1 MTLRR
6 KLLTAFGA
14 LALLGLLVVGV
25 TVFAVAQWASTEETL
40 RGHYVRSLRAQE
52 VRAVTFRAFK
62 EIPDALATVDPNAR
76 QEFQQALQPL
86 DRVFEQWSA
95 LADDPNEQQ
104 QVQQVQQAV
113 DALITDAG
121 TVFDLVDQG
130 RRPEAVQ
137 LVESVLEDQDFA
149 RFEELTAAAV
159 DSDRQQRQA
168 LTEQTESIRHS
179 TGLVLA
185 VTAVGVLA
193 LTLLIGAYLSGDIF
207 APLRQLRAALQDL
220 AAGDV
225 DTRVDDQRR
234 DELGEANRAFNRLAE
249 QLSDRDWTG
258 SVGDGAVT
266 DGAGAN
272 GSSRDTLDRLLSGLR
287 DDVAELRSTGIT
299 TDPTR
304 TAALL
309 TRIDGLTSVITRIAD
324 YADTVGLRLS
334 SVEPAALLRDVVD
347 RIDEEVITRRISVQY
362 ELDAALGPIRVDRI
376 KMRSTLSELTQNALD
391 ALPELG
397 GRLTLRARII
407 ADDTISLEVEDNGT
421 GIPTDDLDGLLNR
434 ADRDVNPSHRVGL
447 RLATTV
453 VQQHGGRLLL
463 KTRPGGGTL
472 AQVLLPA
479 RD

>member
-1 MTLRR
+1 M
-6 KLLTAFGA
+6 
-14 LALLGLLVVGV
+14 
-25 TVFAVAQWASTEETL
+25 
-40 RGHYVRSLRAQE
+40 
-52 VRAVTFRAFK
+52 
-62 EIPDALATVDPNAR
+62 
-76 QEFQQALQPL
+76 
-86 DRVFEQWSA
+86 
-95 LADDPNEQQ
+95 
-104 QVQQVQQAV
+104 
-113 DALITDAG
+113 
-121 TVFDLVDQG
+121 
-130 RRPEAVQ
+130 
-137 LVESVLEDQDFA
+137 
-149 RFEELTAAAV
+149 
-159 DSDRQQRQA
+159 
-168 LTEQTESIRHS
+168 
-179 TGLVLA
+179 
-185 VTAVGVLA
+185 
-193 LTLLIGAYLSGDIF
+193 
-207 APLRQLRAALQDL
+207 
-220 AAGDV
+220 
-225 DTRVDDQRR
+225 
-234 DELGEANRAFNRLAE
+234 
-249 QLSDRDWTG
+249 
-258 SVGDGAVT
+258 
-266 DGAGAN
+266 
-272 GSSRDTLDRLLSGLR
+272 DRLLSGLR

-376 KMRSTLSELTQNALD
+376 KMRSTLSELTRNALD